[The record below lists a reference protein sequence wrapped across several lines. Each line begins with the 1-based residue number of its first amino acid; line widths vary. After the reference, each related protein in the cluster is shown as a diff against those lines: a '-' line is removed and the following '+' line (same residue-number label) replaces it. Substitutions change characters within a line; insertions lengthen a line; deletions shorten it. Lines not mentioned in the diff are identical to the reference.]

1 MLVAFK
7 LILVIFVIGHV
18 TLVILSYQQ
27 HKSHG
32 NVTEEE
38 DKIVF
43 LILFFYFGIVAI

>member
-18 TLVILSYQQ
+18 TLVILSYQ
-27 HKSHG
+27 HDKKG
-32 NVTEEE
+32 DGEEE
-38 DKIVF
+38 DNIVF